1 MKRVS
6 GRSGVV
12 VGRLPK
18 GWFTRQLP
26 GGGGKDSAEMGVFV
40 DDTTFTAAC
49 QPASWM
55 WGMIENAAEATC
67 SQTRNDKLGNRN
79 ASRW

>member
-1 MKRVS
+1 MKRMS

-40 DDTTFTAAC
+40 DDTTFYGSLSAR
-49 QPASWM
+49 QLDV
-55 WGMIENAAEATC
+55 WG
-67 SQTRNDKLGNRN
+67 RG
-79 ASRW
+79 